1 MPQAW
6 KGSAITK
13 YTIESSYCS
22 TFGMDVHARTTTVKG
37 DDRSTGAGA
46 TKRFDDVP
54 APSEIA
60 SWMQSKFTGPWYA
73 AYESGCTGFHLC
85 KELRALGID
94 CGAIATSSIA
104 HSDADRKRKNDRRD
118 ATRLLSELI
127 SIEPTYS
134 VA

>member
-1 MPQAW
+1 M
-6 KGSAITK
+6 TK

-37 DDRSTGAGA
+37 DDRSTGATA
-46 TKRFDDVP
+46 TKCFDDVP

-85 KELRALGID
+85 KELRAW
-94 CGAIATSSIA
+94 ASTAA
-104 HSDADRKRKNDRRD
+104 
-118 ATRLLSELI
+118 
-127 SIEPTYS
+127 
-134 VA
+134 